1 MGQTDLDQRAESLL
15 DRGLP
20 GRWYVVAKS
29 GDLPSG
35 AVRAIKALD
44 RELVVWRGADGQVR
58 CLEDRCPH
66 RGARL
71 SLGESQRFGPG
82 LSLPRR
88 HARRARPDRACAGDW
103 KLRTRGPQD
112 QRVLCGHG
120 SGRRRLR
127 LVPGT
132 WPGRA
137 RAARAAARTHEPGM
151 GALSHDLAVEL
162 QLSLR
167 ARQPRRPDARHL
179 SAQRHVHVVA
189 RHARGQGPDP
199 SRRLRDSSSSASRSR
214 ASTSTGPRL
223 RSRRRSRGRAC

>member
-1 MGQTDLDQRAESLL
+1 MCPR
-15 DRGLP
+15 
-20 GRWYVVAKS
+20 
-29 GDLPSG
+29 G
-35 AVRAIKALD
+35 AVRAIKALG

-66 RGARL
+66 RGARI
-71 SLGESQRFGPG
+71 SLGGVSDSDLACRYHGVTLDG
-82 LSLPRR
+82 R
-88 HARRARPDRACAGDW
+88 RPDRARAGDRE
-103 KLRTRGPQD
+103 LRTRGPQD

-137 RAARAAARTHEPGM
+137 RAARAAARAHEPGL
-151 GALSHDLAVEL
+151 GELPDDLAVEL

-189 RHARGQGPDP
+189 RHARGQGQDR
-199 SRRLRDSSSSASRSR
+199 SRRRRDSSSSASRSR